1 MSVIVIF
8 MVLIAAIA
16 FWWLSHQRLMAKPW
30 LEVGIIGED
39 GGDAGGEVGR
49 RPPSP
54 VPTAKIG
61 LRVFLA
67 VAGSLFALLFS
78 AYSMR
83 MSMPDWRTLPVPAV
97 LWFNTILLMFSSI
110 ALQTAVV
117 AGRRDDFAGVQ
128 ITLIVAYVSSLA
140 FLVGQVLAWGQL
152 VASGYF
158 AAGNPANAFF
168 YLITAIHGLHVLGG
182 LVALDRT
189 TAKVFDRTKPSR
201 PLDELRLSV
210 GLCATYW
217 HFLLLVWLVLFS
229 FLMHWASD
237 FVSFCRAALT

>member
-8 MVLIAAIA
+8 MILIAAIA
-16 FWWLSHQRLMAKPW
+16 FWWLSGQRLMAKPW
-30 LEVGIIGED
+30 LEVGIIGDVE
-39 GGDAGGEVGR
+39 GS
-49 RPPSP
+49 RPPIL
-54 VPTAKIG
+54 PTAKIG

-78 AYSMR
+78 AYAMR
-83 MSMPDWRTLPVPAV
+83 MAMADWRTLPVPTV
-97 LWFNTILLMFSSI
+97 LWVNTTLLIFASI

-117 AGRRDDFAGVQ
+117 AARRDDVAGVRS
-128 ITLIVAYVSSLA
+128 TLVVACVSSFA
-140 FLVGQVLAWGQL
+140 FLFGQVLAWGQL
-152 VASGYF
+152 AASGYF
-158 AAGNPANAFF
+158 AASNPANAFF

-182 LVALDRT
+182 LVALGRT
-189 TAKVFDRTKPSR
+189 TARAFDEPGPSPLRTFGK
-201 PLDELRLSV
+201 LRLSV
-210 GLCATYW
+210 ELCATYW

>member
-16 FWWLSHQRLMAKPW
+16 FWWLSRQRLMAKPW
-30 LEVGIIGED
+30 LEVGIIGD
-39 GGDAGGEVGR
+39 IGGV
-49 RPPSP
+49 RPPTWP
-54 VPTAKIG
+54 KAKIG
-61 LRVFLA
+61 LCVFLA
-67 VAGSLFALLFS
+67 VAGSLFALLVS

-83 MSMPDWRTLPVPAV
+83 MAMADWRTLPVPVV
-97 LWFNTILLMFSSI
+97 LWLNTILLILASI

-117 AGRRDDFAGVQ
+117 AGRRDDFGGVRS
-128 ITLIVAYVSSLA
+128 TLLIACVSSLA
-140 FLVGQVLAWGQL
+140 FLAGQLLAWRQL

-158 AAGNPANAFF
+158 AADNPANAFF

-182 LVALDRT
+182 LVALSRT
-189 TAKVFDRTKPSR
+189 TARMFDGPQT
-201 PLDELRLSV
+201 PLPHTIGELRLSV
-210 GLCATYW
+210 ELCAIYW

-237 FVSFCRAALT
+237 FVSFCRAALS

>member
-16 FWWLSHQRLMAKPW
+16 FWWLSRQRFMAKPW
-30 LEVGIIGED
+30 LEVGIIGD
-39 GGDAGGEVGR
+39 IGGG
-49 RPPSP
+49 RPP
-54 VPTAKIG
+54 TAPKAKVG
-61 LRVFLA
+61 LGVFLA
-67 VAGSLFALLFS
+67 VAGSLFALLVS

-83 MSMPDWRTLPVPAV
+83 MAMADWRTLPVPPV
-97 LWFNTILLMFSSI
+97 LWINTILLIFASI

-117 AGRRDDFAGVQ
+117 AGRRDDFAGVRS
-128 ITLIVAYVSSLA
+128 TLLVAYVSSLA
-140 FLVGQVLAWGQL
+140 FLAGQVLAWRQL

-158 AAGNPANAFF
+158 AADNPANAFF

-182 LVALDRT
+182 LVALSRT
-189 TAKVFDRTKPSR
+189 TARVFDGPQTH
-201 PLDELRLSV
+201 PLRMIGGLRLSV
-210 GLCATYW
+210 ELCAIYW

-229 FLMHWASD
+229 FLMHWAND

>member
-16 FWWLSHQRLMAKPW
+16 FWWLSRHRLMAKPW
-30 LEVGIIGED
+30 LEVGIIGD
-39 GGDAGGEVGR
+39 AGGDAREE
-49 RPPSP
+49 PAST
-54 VPTAKIG
+54 VPTVKIG

-83 MSMPDWRTLPVPAV
+83 MSMPDWRTLPIPSV
-97 LWFNTILLMFSSI
+97 LWFNTILLIFSSI

-117 AGRRDDFAGVQ
+117 AGRRDDVAGVR
-128 ITLIVAYVSSLA
+128 IALIVAYVTSLA
-140 FLVGQVLAWGQL
+140 FLIGQVLAWGQL

-158 AAGNPANAFF
+158 AARNPANAFF

-189 TAKVFDRTKPSR
+189 TTRVFDEQQPS
-201 PLDELRLSV
+201 PPPSADELRLSV
-210 GLCATYW
+210 ALCATYW

>member
-8 MVLIAAIA
+8 MILIAAIA

-30 LEVGIIGED
+30 LEVGIIGD
-39 GGDAGGEVGR
+39 VGDSR
-49 RPPSP
+49 LPTL
-54 VPTAKIG
+54 PTAKIG

-78 AYSMR
+78 AYAMR
-83 MSMPDWRTLPVPAV
+83 MAMADWRTLPVPPV
-97 LWFNTILLMFSSI
+97 LWVNTTLLIFASI

-117 AGRRDDFAGVQ
+117 AARRDDVAAVRS
-128 ITLIVAYVSSLA
+128 TLLVACVSSFA

-152 VASGYF
+152 AASGYF
-158 AAGNPANAFF
+158 AASNPANAFF

-182 LVALDRT
+182 LVALGRT
-189 TAKVFDRTKPSR
+189 TTRAFDGPGPSPLRTIGK
-201 PLDELRLSV
+201 LRLSV
-210 GLCATYW
+210 ELCATYW

-229 FLMHWASD
+229 FLMHWAND